1 MRMIGGSTRLST
13 LVIDANKS
21 WEEKQLT
28 DVLLTPSLITS
39 SDFSNA
45 PILNM
50 ILPYNDE
57 ILLMSMTETF
67 MVGTAP
73 TDLKVFALF
82 CSGRYRVQF
91 KVRVES
97 ELQAGNVLF
106 QINGITKESWL
117 SLVNTTYVTYHT
129 DIYTALINQLLQIK
143 VYGSTPSAKV
153 YIEITLLLG
162 AAFNKSPT
170 IILE

>member
-28 DVLLTPSLITS
+28 NVVLTPSLITS

-50 ILPYNDE
+50 CMPYNNE
-57 ILLMSMTETF
+57 ILLISYTETF
-67 MVGTAP
+67 SVGVALTV
-73 TDLKVFALF
+73 LKSFALYGL
-82 CSGRYRVQF
+82 GRYRVQF

-97 ELQAGNVLF
+97 AEHAGNVLF
-106 QINGITKESWL
+106 QINDVTKQSWL
-117 SLVNTTYVTYHT
+117 SLENTTYYTYQT
-129 DIYTALINQLLQIK
+129 DIYTALANQLLQIK
-143 VYGSTPSAKV
+143 VYGSTITAKI
-153 YIEITLLLG
+153 YIETTLLLG
-162 AAFNKSPT
+162 AAFNKSP
-170 IILE
+170 IIFLE